1 MTKRGIVLFNLG
13 GPDRLAAVEPF
24 LFNLFNDPA
33 VIGLPAPARW
43 AVAKVIASRR
53 NRTAQTIFRQIGGGS
68 PLLANTEAQ
77 AQALESALGDGYRA
91 VIAMR
96 YWHPFAAAAA
106 AALQA
111 WGAEE
116 ILLLP
121 LYPQFSGTTTGSSL
135 DDWHRVAARAGIT
148 APTRAIC
155 CYPEEPGFIAAA
167 AEEIRG
173 VLRQWQT
180 PAPKRILFSAHGLP
194 QRIVAAGDPYVWQV
208 EQTVAAICRAL
219 AEELALPG
227 LDWVLCFQSRV
238 GPMKWIKPAID
249 DEIRRAG
256 AEKRGVLVVPV
267 AFVSEHS
274 ETLVELDIEYRRLA
288 GEVGVPS
295 YLRAPTVST
304 NPRFIDALAALA
316 RRGFAATPA
325 VQSGAGGR
333 LCPHP
338 FGKCRCQSASR

>member
-1 MTKRGIVLFNLG
+1 
-13 GPDRLAAVEPF
+13 
-24 LFNLFNDPA
+24 
-33 VIGLPAPARW
+33 
-43 AVAKVIASRR
+43 
-53 NRTAQTIFRQIGGGS
+53 
-68 PLLANTEAQ
+68 
-77 AQALESALGDGYRA
+77 
-91 VIAMR
+91 
-96 YWHPFAAAAA
+96 
-106 AALQA
+106 A